1 MSGCSCCGGCCCIDG
16 EKDPSKTT
24 QADCEAASGT
34 WSVGVSCSDPC
45 FCCTYGRLCLEKV
58 ESRVGPFAGPRP
70 PGWFDY
76 DWADDIPAEQPAGTI
91 RVFNE
96 GFGTQVP
103 ATGCAGTSP
112 GKQSIEDLDCFNDD
126 ACGDGSFYFRQWY
139 YRLRVVDSCSDC
151 NGRLEPDD
159 PLSIPSPVVISEE
172 LQFPDGG
179 GFYCCTPDSST
190 VQVVADCEECIYP
203 SFCAGAYGS
212 GCVIN
217 RVTAIRCVAL
227 GSTSCDV
234 RDQADPFPPTFS
246 DCVADT
252 EVSLCEN
259 PLP

>member
-91 RVFNE
+91 RVFTE
-96 GFGTQVP
+96 TFGATVP
-103 ATGCAGTSP
+103 SRGCAGTSP
-112 GKQSIEDLDCFNDD
+112 GKQNILDSPCFD
-126 ACGDGSFYFRQWY
+126 ADPCGDGSFYFLQWY
-139 YRLRVVDSCSDC
+139 YRQRAVDSCADC
-151 NGRLEPDD
+151 NDIEPDD
-159 PLSIPSPVVISEE
+159 PQTPVVTEEE
-172 LQFPDGG
+172 LQFPDG
-179 GFYCCTPDSST
+179 YLNCCTEDGLPPVD
-190 VQVVADCEECIYP
+190 VEDCEDCRP
-203 SFCAGAYGS
+203 GGCNDFGT

-217 RVTAIRCVAL
+217 RVTAMGCFAL
-227 GSTSCDV
+227 DSTSCDV
-234 RDQADPFPPTFS
+234 RDQASPTPPTFS
-246 DCVADT
+246 DCLEAT
-252 EVSLCEN
+252 GVSLCEN

>member
-1 MSGCSCCGGCCCIDG
+1 
-16 EKDPSKTT
+16 
-24 QADCEAASGT
+24 
-34 WSVGVSCSDPC
+34 VSCSDPC

-103 ATGCAGTSP
+103 ASGCAGTSP
-112 GKQSIEDLDCFNDD
+112 GKQSIANTPCFDD
-126 ACGDGSFYFRQWY
+126 DPCGDGSFYFRQWY
-139 YRLRVVDSCSDC
+139 YRQRVVDSCADC

-159 PLSIPSPVVISEE
+159 PLQPLSPVVISEE
-172 LQFPDGG
+172 VQFPDGD
-179 GFYCCTPDSST
+179 YIVCCTPDSST

-203 SFCAGAYGS
+203 SFCGGNYGS

-217 RVTAIRCVAL
+217 RVTAMGCFAL
-227 GSTSCDV
+227 DSTSCDV
-234 RDQADPFPPTFS
+234 RDQASPTPPTFS
-246 DCVADT
+246 DCLEAT
-252 EVSLCEN
+252 GVSLCEN